1 MVQKDQFESEA
12 ESNKSEQLL
21 DILTFFCADKLYLL
35 RSIELVLSLENSN
48 RADLGVSQVKVEGA
62 VLISQL
68 EKLLKSPPVPNRS
81 RDLNSQMISVLHLQ
95 HLRERMRLL
104 QCILLYVQS
113 HPLQK
118 PEIEKLFKLSKK
130 FFFLLNP
137 STAYLVDATVVSKL
151 TESAAVLLQLI
162 LIKTLSSPAFMSSA
176 INKDLL
182 KSVSE
187 NLAVLFD
194 TEVKILSP
202 LQLAWAMVRFVH
214 ADQFLSDE
222 DQIITE
228 RLATMAFDSGL
239 WHITRTMIDMHHL
252 SQSIAGDAAAATILS
267 LVNTTLERFDAESA
281 GGVLELTETIAACL
295 SKDDVSENFWAKFE
309 VADPDAHA
317 LPGIAGFMSTQI
329 KMLPLDFE
337 VTFKLLAA
345 SCSGKKPAEAVA
357 RVLGKVQFV
366 TEQITGEETAE
377 EIFDGENDQWQL
389 RVPKQVACFDV
400 PKGAVGSL
408 YQFHFGAVVQWEL
421 EDKGSAWPMIEQLLN
436 SPGYSSEVL
445 AAGLRIY
452 TRCRTEASGSTRPPC
467 MKHILYRLFKTKLGR
482 YSYDKDFNLMKKIL
496 HAVLSEDEGSLS
508 ESFSVFQSILPS
520 HNGSK
525 SSHWRQI
532 FMDERESGKF
542 DIVAVILDM
551 MDHFASKSTEL
562 SLGQDDLLNSS
573 IETVLTELFP
583 SHLSW
588 KYNSVSTR
596 ISISL
601 RLLNIIKTCYD
612 RPKLSVMAKMVRN
625 LFQTDESMCKTMLLL
640 CCVDSNELDESAASS
655 VVFTELL
662 AKQVSSSFYSM
673 EHILKVAQQ
682 NDSSMIEEIL
692 TSKTSGAESIGCCVI
707 KAVSGFIFN
716 RSDRTLPF
724 HAIRLLRRLCHFN
737 SISLHATLGSHVYSL
752 KSSILR
758 KMEDEE
764 NFKYLQIPIVE
775 LLATIAEHQ
784 PSLLEIFLDLEDKD
798 KESGEKKI
806 GKQSCIPFVLDL
818 IETSDENISCSEME
832 SSFRFL
838 HALWAGKKD
847 SHKYFKV
854 LRILRKREDFWESI
868 FKPLYTNINESDAL
882 LRDHVTITVISHVM
896 SIITYEFYYSTKI
909 DDSFSKELKMLED
922 SKKMEEWVEIIQI
935 APIQLAELQNSKA
948 FNDERDALLCLS
960 ESWRCFWLIFNNE
973 EYFSNATKR
982 QFFYS
987 QIASG
992 AELLPSL
999 VSRIESGEDAS
1010 SLQHVAALI
1019 SSSCICTAKKCLV
1032 GFVNA
1037 KNIDMLLHSQK
1048 SLEALEEYATEPQ
1061 IQNTVIDWLTL
1072 CTLFLRQISSDM
1084 DMQLISS
1091 LHSICT
1097 RLLQSNEDKLQVQA
1111 VLLVQ
1116 QTFIS
1121 SSVRH
1126 WRQVASKNYIME
1138 TMIELLCTVIKERQ
1152 NFNLAD
1158 IVVTFLVT
1166 VIEEEAIC
1174 KHISD
1179 LAVMS
1184 RLILSSEKLYDPV
1197 SEQSSNEWPSLYKRL
1212 TVLNITMQN
1221 RLGPRFLSDNLDW
1234 VGVHQDRIL
1243 YILGFAFK
1251 EPLAIESL
1259 KELMTVIMYLNGL
1272 AEHKDAWIE
1281 QVGQGGN
1288 SAAQTIQAVARIVI
1302 HIPKFFE
1309 HSKLTVRLA
1318 KEDQQDRCV
1327 QLLIKICALS
1337 FELMSKFSAP
1347 VNQIMLDEGLD
1358 AAKFQTILQPV
1369 MHQAP
1374 ESKLPSYGAAM
1385 SCLSLGVG
1393 LLERCTKS
1401 TEDVNFKK
1409 QDVMYMID
1417 QSLNL
1422 IMSQAAILFLKTDQK
1437 SRELGQFKNYLGSEL
1452 EHCIVAVQRSCRS
1465 SWSSSPS
1472 SSPRRPLRR
1481 ARSQTESKN
1490 DTEHGMLQLA
1500 DQFRKDVLL

>member
-1 MVQKDQFESEA
+1 MNILILNFESTMCSIGRFEALWRALEYSSKEKVESLLRDSGYLKALREGLSIFKSAGGAPAIEQIENDKNISATDKVLITRFSALMNLDEQQAKSTTEAFFGSQLKKMVQKDQFESEA

-162 LIKTLSSPAFMSSA
+162 LIKTLSSPAFMSSE

-673 EHILKVAQQ
+673 EHILKVAQ
-682 NDSSMIEEIL
+682 
-692 TSKTSGAESIGCCVI
+692 V
-707 KAVSGFIFN
+707 
-716 RSDRTLPF
+716 
-724 HAIRLLRRLCHFN
+724 RLH
-737 SISLHATLGSHVYSL
+737 
-752 KSSILR
+752 
-758 KMEDEE
+758 
-764 NFKYLQIPIVE
+764 
-775 LLATIAEHQ
+775 
-784 PSLLEIFLDLEDKD
+784 
-798 KESGEKKI
+798 
-806 GKQSCIPFVLDL
+806 
-818 IETSDENISCSEME
+818 
-832 SSFRFL
+832 
-838 HALWAGKKD
+838 
-847 SHKYFKV
+847 
-854 LRILRKREDFWESI
+854 
-868 FKPLYTNINESDAL
+868 
-882 LRDHVTITVISHVM
+882 
-896 SIITYEFYYSTKI
+896 
-909 DDSFSKELKMLED
+909 
-922 SKKMEEWVEIIQI
+922 
-935 APIQLAELQNSKA
+935 
-948 FNDERDALLCLS
+948 
-960 ESWRCFWLIFNNE
+960 
-973 EYFSNATKR
+973 
-982 QFFYS
+982 
-987 QIASG
+987 
-992 AELLPSL
+992 
-999 VSRIESGEDAS
+999 
-1010 SLQHVAALI
+1010 
-1019 SSSCICTAKKCLV
+1019 
-1032 GFVNA
+1032 FVNY
-1037 KNIDMLLHSQK
+1037 K
-1048 SLEALEEYATEPQ
+1048 
-1061 IQNTVIDWLTL
+1061 
-1072 CTLFLRQISSDM
+1072 FLR
-1084 DMQLISS
+1084 
-1091 LHSICT
+1091 
-1097 RLLQSNEDKLQVQA
+1097 N
-1111 VLLVQ
+1111 
-1116 QTFIS
+1116 
-1121 SSVRH
+1121 
-1126 WRQVASKNYIME
+1126 
-1138 TMIELLCTVIKERQ
+1138 
-1152 NFNLAD
+1152 
-1158 IVVTFLVT
+1158 
-1166 VIEEEAIC
+1166 
-1174 KHISD
+1174 
-1179 LAVMS
+1179 
-1184 RLILSSEKLYDPV
+1184 IL
-1197 SEQSSNEWPSLYKRL
+1197 
-1212 TVLNITMQN
+1212 
-1221 RLGPRFLSDNLDW
+1221 
-1234 VGVHQDRIL
+1234 
-1243 YILGFAFK
+1243 
-1251 EPLAIESL
+1251 
-1259 KELMTVIMYLNGL
+1259 
-1272 AEHKDAWIE
+1272 
-1281 QVGQGGN
+1281 
-1288 SAAQTIQAVARIVI
+1288 
-1302 HIPKFFE
+1302 
-1309 HSKLTVRLA
+1309 
-1318 KEDQQDRCV
+1318 
-1327 QLLIKICALS
+1327 
-1337 FELMSKFSAP
+1337 
-1347 VNQIMLDEGLD
+1347 
-1358 AAKFQTILQPV
+1358 
-1369 MHQAP
+1369 
-1374 ESKLPSYGAAM
+1374 
-1385 SCLSLGVG
+1385 
-1393 LLERCTKS
+1393 
-1401 TEDVNFKK
+1401 
-1409 QDVMYMID
+1409 
-1417 QSLNL
+1417 
-1422 IMSQAAILFLKTDQK
+1422 
-1437 SRELGQFKNYLGSEL
+1437 
-1452 EHCIVAVQRSCRS
+1452 
-1465 SWSSSPS
+1465 
-1472 SSPRRPLRR
+1472 
-1481 ARSQTESKN
+1481 
-1490 DTEHGMLQLA
+1490 
-1500 DQFRKDVLL
+1500 